1 MKRRDSDSNSK
12 RNRARIA
19 VVVGVAAISFA
30 AIFFRK
36 TAPMHPLVAAGLRLS
51 IAAVCLSPFIVRAW
65 KGMSRSVRIGACV
78 GGLFY
83 AAHFGTWVTSLTLT
97 SVAASVTL
105 VTATPILLATWAF
118 ITGTDKPSKLQL
130 GAIAIAV
137 VGVTVIGSQD
147 SGGAI
152 VGDALAFAGAAAMAG
167 YLVIARRQ
175 GDDLNPM
182 AFTGLACAVG
192 GALLLLSTVVFEV
205 PLEIPS
211 MESFG
216 FVLLA
221 VAVPQLIGHTA
232 MTYALRVLSPT
243 RVGMATVA
251 EPVGATLLAWL
262 WLTETPPLLTLVGCG
277 ITLSA
282 VLLSLRE

>member
-1 MKRRDSDSNSK
+1 M
-12 RNRARIA
+12 
-19 VVVGVAAISFA
+19 VVGVVAISFA
-30 AIFFRK
+30 AIFFRE

-51 IAAVCLSPFIVRAW
+51 IAALCLSPFIVRRWGSMAP
-65 KGMSRSVRIGACV
+65 SVRKGALL
-78 GGLFY
+78 GGVFY
-83 AAHFGTWVTSLTLT
+83 ALHFGTWVTSLTLT

-118 ITGTDKPSKLQL
+118 ITRVDRPSRLQVL
-130 GAIAIAV
+130 AIGIAV
-137 VGVTVIGSQD
+137 VGVSVIGSQD

-175 GDDLNPM
+175 GDALDPM
-182 AFTGLACAVG
+182 AFTGIACAVG
-192 GALLLLSTVVFEV
+192 GALLMLSTLAFGV
-205 PLEIPS
+205 PVAIPS
-211 MESFG
+211 TESFV

-221 VAVPQLIGHTA
+221 VVVPQLIGHTA
-232 MTYALRVLSPT
+232 LTWALRVLPPT

-251 EPVGATLLAWL
+251 EPVGATLLAWT
-262 WLTETPPLLTLVGCG
+262 WLHEVPPTLTLVGCA